1 VRLLALL
8 VLAAGAHAQVIAK
21 ASDYPKPGEHFR
33 QPVTIRAAIIQ
44 GNGGEFS
51 HQADHTRFA
60 WDYGVLPGTKIVAAR
75 SGVVS
80 RVKRDSN
87 VGGPERELFQREG
100 NYVLVDHLDGT
111 SSLYSHLQRD
121 SVPHIAGDWVIQGEV
136 IGRSGDSGWTSYPH
150 LHYTVL
156 ATRSGAS
163 IASKFADFKGGVPRK
178 GDLVAPA
185 AKPKLPQKTIDAYRR
200 LRRRGNYAFG
210 AGYHALTWRIAH
222 EFPAAE
228 RVEGYYY
235 ERRRAQ
241 AETGARAGLMAALT
255 EEQPNRAAYRMAIV
269 LEKTTDQKI
278 KKLRDQLAN
287 KLGDLDAWRPW
298 VAGLEARCDG
308 RWADARRHFAD
319 ALGRCPAARRAMQS
333 ELRSW
338 ATRLTA
344 RLQRIQL
351 EAGIVRAQQSRRVL
365 DDLQA
370 WLREVDELKEFRSR
384 VFPDEKREATLQ
396 NYAFREQQEAVVQVL
411 AKNLKRQE

>member
-1 VRLLALL
+1 MLL

-21 ASDYPKPGEHFR
+21 ASDFPMPGKQFR
-33 QPVTIRAAIIQ
+33 QPVTIRSEIIQ

-60 WDYGVLPGTKIVAAR
+60 WDYGVLPGTSIVAAR
-75 SGVVS
+75 SGVVQ

-87 VGGPERELFQREG
+87 VGGPEREVFQREG

-111 SSLYSHLQRD
+111 GSLYSHLQRD
-121 SVPHIAGDWVIQGEV
+121 SVPHIEGDWVIQGEF
-136 IGRSGDSGWTSYPH
+136 IGRSGDTGWTSYPH
-150 LHYTVL
+150 LHYTVW

-185 AKPKLPQKTIDAYRR
+185 AKPKIPQKTIDAYRR

-210 AGYHALTWRIAH
+210 AGYHALTWRTAH
-222 EFPAAE
+222 EFPVAE
-228 RVEGYYY
+228 RVKGYYY

-241 AETGARAGLMAALT
+241 AETGARAGLIAALN
-255 EEQPNRAAYRMAIV
+255 EEQPKNASYRMAIV
-269 LEKTTDQKI
+269 LEKTTDPKI
-278 KKLRDQLAN
+278 KKLRDRLAS
-287 KLGDLDAWRPW
+287 KFGDLDAWRPW
-298 VAGLEARCDG
+298 VAGIEARCDG

-319 ALGRCPAARRAMQS
+319 ALDRCPAARRTLQY
-333 ELRSW
+333 EFRSW
-338 ATRLTA
+338 SKRLDA
-344 RLQRIQL
+344 RLERIRV

-370 WLREVDELKEFRSR
+370 WLREVDALKEFRSL
-384 VFPDEKREATLQ
+384 VLPDEKREATLQ
-396 NYAFREQQEAVVQVL
+396 NYKFREQQEAVAQVL